1 MSRLFLV
8 SDDMEDVEN
17 SQHEFYRIVMRM
29 LVLDESLMMNLTRE
43 LRLVVDR

>member
-8 SDDMEDVEN
+8 SGNMEDVEN

-29 LVLDESLMMNLTRE
+29 LVLHESLMMNLTRE

>member
-1 MSRLFLV
+1 
-8 SDDMEDVEN
+8 MEDVEN
-17 SQHEFYRIVMRM
+17 SQHEVHLIVMRM

>member
-29 LVLDESLMMNLTRE
+29 LLDESLMMNLTRA

>member
-8 SDDMEDVEN
+8 SSNMEDVEN
-17 SQHEFYRIVMRM
+17 SQHEVHLIVMRM